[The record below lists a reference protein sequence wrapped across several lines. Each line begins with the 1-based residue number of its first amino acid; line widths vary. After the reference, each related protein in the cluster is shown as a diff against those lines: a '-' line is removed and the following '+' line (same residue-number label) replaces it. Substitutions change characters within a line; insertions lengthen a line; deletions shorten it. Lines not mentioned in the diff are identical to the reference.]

1 VRSRW
6 PGLLAA
12 ALVFPLAACAGV
24 PDSGGPVTVRAAPP
38 VGGGQDEPDVRVQ
51 PPGPVP
57 ESGPVQVVRG
67 FLNAAV
73 SSDDRHGVA
82 RSFLGP
88 EARRTWSDDGPVR
101 VFRLASVTPTA
112 ADSVRVRG
120 RTVGVVGEDG
130 AFTPAD
136 GPLDLV
142 LRLRWN
148 GSTWQLV
155 TPPAGVYLQDVYF
168 SQVYIPY
175 SVYFVAAGTR
185 RVVPDLRYLD
195 RSLGNAEPS
204 ELVRLLLGG
213 PSSWV
218 APGVRTAF
226 PRGTRLR
233 GNVVRDRGVLT
244 VDLTAEAEFAS
255 PEDRA
260 MLSAQLV
267 WTLREFEVTGVRV
280 EVEGRRFEAP
290 GAGEVQDLGRWAG
303 LNPAVPARDLPAYQV
318 RSGAVR
324 IAVPGPRSP
333 MPPGAPFGGA
343 QARSGTLGAAVS
355 LDGSA
360 LALVKAGA
368 GGGQR
373 LYVGPSTGQL
383 PVRYAA
389 TRFGR
394 PSWGPR
400 NSAVLVVAD
409 SARLLLVPQ
418 TGPVRT
424 VDAPALRPY
433 LARGARIGAIRLA
446 PDGVRLALVVGSG
459 AGAELLTGILRADG
473 PRLPSLVS
481 LRSVAAGVEDLTDVG
496 WSRER
501 ELVTVGRER
510 GGELLPWEL
519 SADGATR
526 SSSPRSGLPAGR
538 LGQLAAT
545 PVDRVLLGADGA
557 TYQRYFN
564 SWGAPLA
571 EGVVGA
577 EPFYPG

>member
-1 VRSRW
+1 
-6 PGLLAA
+6 
-12 ALVFPLAACAGV
+12 
-24 PDSGGPVTVRAAPP
+24 
-38 VGGGQDEPDVRVQ
+38 
-51 PPGPVP
+51 
-57 ESGPVQVVRG
+57 
-67 FLNAAV
+67 
-73 SSDDRHGVA
+73 
-82 RSFLGP
+82 
-88 EARRTWSDDGPVR
+88 
-101 VFRLASVTPTA
+101 
-112 ADSVRVRG
+112 
-120 RTVGVVGEDG
+120 
-130 AFTPAD
+130 
-136 GPLDLV
+136 
-142 LRLRWN
+142 
-148 GSTWQLV
+148 
-155 TPPAGVYLQDVYF
+155 
-168 SQVYIPY
+168 
-175 SVYFVAAGTR
+175 
-185 RVVPDLRYLD
+185 
-195 RSLGNAEPS
+195 
-204 ELVRLLLGG
+204 
-213 PSSWV
+213 
-218 APGVRTAF
+218 
-226 PRGTRLR
+226 
-233 GNVVRDRGVLT
+233 
-244 VDLTAEAEFAS
+244 
-255 PEDRA
+255 
-260 MLSAQLV
+260 
-267 WTLREFEVTGVRV
+267 
-280 EVEGRRFEAP
+280 
-290 GAGEVQDLGRWAG
+290 
-303 LNPAVPARDLPAYQV
+303 
-318 RSGAVR
+318 
-324 IAVPGPRSP
+324 

-389 TRFGR
+389 MRFGR

-418 TGPVRT
+418 NGPVRT

-577 EPFYPG
+577 APFYPG